1 MPGYSPTLHHSQ
13 SPHSITDGDSA
24 IGGDSSTSPELR
36 HDTDFSDEKEEN
48 FECFGENDDR
58 DFESEMADLS
68 PPPGDR
74 GLVRRH
80 SWLRTSLRRTAPNTD
95 NLVPPRRWG
104 SFRSPRQ
111 RSTAAL
117 ATALYSS
124 GPATS
129 SSFNS
134 SGRSS
139 NCDDGDIQDMHS
151 DVSIEEDVLD
161 LNNKVQQLQEQVG
174 ILSQNQV
181 TTDERYTRV
190 KQDNT
195 MLTARIHMLEEHIR
209 EIEVRG
215 EERLLEEQRRNKDLV
230 QRLEREKQLEIENYT
245 IRLQG
250 MEKEQR
256 VLGEEVACMRS
267 QLEKAREEKGVVEE
281 QLCDVQGLL
290 IGEQERHRQL
300 QESRA
305 RELEQWG
312 EEKAASLGMVQ
323 EMSREVE
330 ELRKHKAEISLQE
343 SGERLQDGEEVF
355 GDLPARIAEMETEIR
370 ALRDQNKRLR
380 ENNEELQAQMLNK
393 GLEEGRTLLM
403 NQAHNNSLA
412 AEFEAMSENETS
424 EYLAAELKKM
434 RKALQEQQDV
444 NLHLRSYIDS
454 VLLNIMEK
462 YPELLEVSKK

>member
-1 MPGYSPTLHHSQ
+1 VVEDLVDGCVVSVSSGDSMPAYSPTMRQSQ
-13 SPHSITDGDSA
+13 SPHSMTDGDSA

-36 HDTDFSDEKEEN
+36 HETDFSDEKEEN
-48 FECFGENDDR
+48 FECFGENDGPE
-58 DFESEMADLS
+58 FESEITDMKNSQS
-68 PPPGDR
+68 PPPFERSG
-74 GLVRRH
+74 GLVRRN
-80 SWLRTSLRRTAPNTD
+80 SWLRTSLRRTSPNTD
-95 NLVPPRRWG
+95 TLVPPKRWG
-104 SFRSPRQ
+104 SFRTPRQ

-117 ATALYSS
+117 ASALYNS

-139 NCDDGDIQDMHS
+139 NCDDGDMQDMHS
-151 DVSIEEDVLD
+151 DISIEEDVID

-174 ILSQNQV
+174 MLSENQV

-195 MLTARIHMLEEHIR
+195 TLTARIHMLEEHIR

-215 EERLLEEQRRNKDLV
+215 EERLEEEQRRNKDLV
-230 QRLEREKQLEIENYT
+230 QRLEREKQLEIENYS

-250 MEKEQR
+250 MEKDHK
-256 VLGEEVACMRS
+256 VLSEEVTTLRT
-267 QLEKAREEKGVVEE
+267 QLDKTREEKNSVEE
-281 QLCDVQGLL
+281 QLSETQILL
-290 IGEQERHRQL
+290 MREQEQHRML
-300 QESRA
+300 QDNRNREVEEWGTERA
-305 RELEQWG
+305 T
-312 EEKAASLGMVQ
+312 SMNIVQ

-330 ELRKHKAEISLQE
+330 QLRNQKIELTQNDSVMQ
-343 SGERLQDGEEVF
+343 LQDGEEVF

-370 ALRDQNKRLR
+370 VLRDQNKRFH

-412 AEFEAMSENETS
+412 AEFEAMSENEVR
-424 EYLAAELKKM
+424 L
-434 RKALQEQQDV
+434 LQV
-444 NLHLRSYIDS
+444 ILG
-454 VLLNIMEK
+454 
-462 YPELLEVSKK
+462 

>member
-1 MPGYSPTLHHSQ
+1 MPAYSPSMRQSQ
-13 SPHSITDGDSA
+13 SPHSMTDGDSA

-36 HDTDFSDEKEEN
+36 HETDFSDEKEEN
-48 FECFGENDDR
+48 FECFGENDGQE
-58 DFESEMADLS
+58 FES
-68 PPPGDR
+68 
-74 GLVRRH
+74 
-80 SWLRTSLRRTAPNTD
+80 T
-95 NLVPPRRWG
+95 
-104 SFRSPRQ
+104 PRQ

-117 ATALYSS
+117 ATALYNS

-139 NCDDGDIQDMHS
+139 NCDDGDMQDIHS
-151 DVSIEEDVLD
+151 DISIEEDVID

-174 ILSQNQV
+174 ILSENQA

-195 MLTARIHMLEEHIR
+195 TLTARIHMLEEHIR

-215 EERLLEEQRRNKDLV
+215 EERLEEEQRRNKDLV
-230 QRLEREKQLEIENYT
+230 QRLEREKQLEIENYS

-250 MEKEQR
+250 MEKDQK
-256 VLGEEVACMRS
+256 VLTEEVTSLRA
-267 QLEKAREEKGVVEE
+267 QLDKTREEKHSVEE
-281 QLCDVQGLL
+281 QLSETQILL
-290 IGEQERHRQL
+290 MREQEQHRML
-300 QESRA
+300 QENRSR
-305 RELEQWG
+305 EVEEWG
-312 EEKAASLGMVQ
+312 TERANSLSLVQ

-330 ELRKHKAEISLQE
+330 QLRNQKVEMSQND
-343 SGERLQDGEEVF
+343 SGMQLQDGEEVF

-370 ALRDQNKRLR
+370 VLRDQNKRFH

-393 GLEEGRTLLM
+393 GLEEGRTLLL

-412 AEFEAMSENETS
+412 AEFEAMSENE
-424 EYLAAELKKM
+424 M
-434 RKALQEQQDV
+434 RKALQDQQDV

-462 YPELLEVSKK
+462 YPELLEVRNK